1 MILTSIEHR
10 AEYFL
15 YRWTSFINFF
25 AHILYMGLCN
35 TLYKIHRRFEQYSL
49 TRTDLAVTYAATV
62 FGAAAPVVSAFAAA
76 DYAHNPELSTAT
88 IIGSILAAPLS
99 AALLACYSI
108 DLAFW
113 RKKRR
118 LLKIADIAD
127 HTRIKEKIKQESLEF
142 LVG

>member
-1 MILTSIEHR
+1 M
-10 AEYFL
+10 A
-15 YRWTSFINFF
+15 SFINS
-25 AHILYMGLCN
+25 LKQGTQDMGLCY

-62 FGAAAPVVSAFAAA
+62 FGAAAPIVFSLSAA
-76 DYAHNPELSTAT
+76 DYTHNPELSITAV
-88 IIGSILAAPLS
+88 IASFFAAPCS

-113 RKKRR
+113 KKKRR
-118 LLKIADIAD
+118 LLKIADVAD
-127 HTRIKEKIKQESLEF
+127 HQRIKERIKKENLEF